1 MGWFFTCY
9 CAETSHLDF
18 WEAFCVTNW
27 ADCHSTFF
35 FLNVGE
41 ASLHERLG
49 EPFPQAS
56 HRPANQ
62 KGVLLQGGAGR
73 GGANRLFSM
82 SERSGCIVRP
92 IKLKQLFPFNICNRV
107 PFFNE
112 ALGWAKQLRMQTQRS
127 QLDVD
132 WYFPRNCGLCPLS
145 LTLVCV
151 SVM

>member
-18 WEAFCVTNW
+18 GRLSVLQIELIVIVR
-27 ADCHSTFF
+27 FF

-49 EPFPQAS
+49 KPFPQAS
-56 HRPANQ
+56 HRPANH

-92 IKLKQLFPFNICNRV
+92 IQLKQFFPFNIYNRV
-107 PFFNE
+107 TFFNE

-132 WYFPRNCGLCPLS
+132 SYFPRNCGLCPLS